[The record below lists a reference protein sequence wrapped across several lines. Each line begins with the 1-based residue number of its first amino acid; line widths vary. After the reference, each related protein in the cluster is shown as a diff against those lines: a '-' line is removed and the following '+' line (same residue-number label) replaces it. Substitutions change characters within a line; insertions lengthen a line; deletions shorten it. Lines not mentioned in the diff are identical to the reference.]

1 MAEFMILCLE
11 LAGSLC
17 FVQGQIFKISAK
29 FMDGNLIFTWSNISA
44 TRNDIFITKDSQSSA
59 WIQVYDDQ
67 YTVEDVLQY
76 KSVTIKVRELN
87 TYPNYEEYNKT
98 FKVNTQ
104 ESKIGESRN
113 ISWTTDYFPRAGLY
127 FIFHAYNGST
137 KQIMQIGDSD
147 PSTEK
152 YVYHTRP
159 LNSVNIQFEVM
170 HITLQDAGYY
180 VGGTSEAN
188 AWSGRGGTV
197 LVVSGI
203 PVKPIISG
211 NLNIQVRRYADLKC
225 ESRSTSAPS
234 YYKKFPPLTYSWFVN
249 NTRINGEVRETY
261 SFTVTKDVKYNR
273 YICQA
278 KETLESERSE
288 EIQINPLY
296 GPETVLVT
304 PVPPT
309 DGQSVHDGETFG
321 PYTCSA
327 DCNPPCNVQWKLRDP
342 SGGFRDVTPL
352 GPSSVTVPELT
363 ANRNSMALIRCV
375 VNGTEGKETSS
386 IKLNIQYLSDP
397 KVYINGILKNSLTLD
412 EGSPLLL
419 ACNMEGNP
427 IPDTILKEVTGNKIL
442 VQRTSTWINHTLRR
456 EAVCSDTST
465 YSCEGSSSEFERK
478 NQSFLINVLC
488 DPRIDLTTVVK
499 TNYGSMSGPD
509 VNVPVD
515 VPVVANPPISLTE
528 ITWSGPSAT
537 SISTDVDLQR
547 DTLIYKQ
554 MIRSSIP
561 IPDQRAFGN
570 YSLMYKEKKIIEITI
585 NAEDKPQPPL
595 NFTGYSYASG
605 YVNLTWISN
614 FNGGPDQVFTLYG
627 KEGSNWRVIK
637 NLTDPGEGEVGFFDP
652 GLLKTGQEYWFRL
665 ESCNRISCSSK
676 PAEVKVTVR
685 ALSSPSAQSDDT
697 TIVIGA
703 SVAIFVIIVV
713 LAIIVAM
720 FLLKKKS
727 AEQIEKN
734 EKRLSKPAE
743 PDNTQPD
750 VVYAAVDK
758 SLLMKNKQQA
768 DVVKSDVIKDTNDE
782 RENLYSNTEDAKLL
796 TNSNPKKENRK
807 KKKKEEKTSRQEDE
821 EEEGATYGNVDTRTV
836 NQDGLI
842 YIDVDFANKPPSSD
856 TKGRPVIHGEE
867 ERTEYTFMDFS
878 KKAPPM
884 QEEEDK
890 EN

>member
-211 NLNIQVRRYADLKC
+211 NLNIQVRKYAFLKC
-225 ESRSTSAPS
+225 KSRSTSAPS
-234 YYKKFPPLTYSWFVN
+234 YYKKFPPLSYSWFVN
-249 NTRINGEVRETY
+249 NTRLDREVRDTY
-261 SFTVTKDVKYNR
+261 NFIVTKDVKYNR
-273 YICQA
+273 YSCQA
-278 KETLESERSE
+278 KETLESEKSD
-288 EIQINPLY
+288 EIKMNPLY

-304 PVPPT
+304 PEPPN
-309 DGQSVHDGETFG
+309 DELNIHDGDTFG
-321 PYTCSA
+321 PYNCSA
-327 DCNPPCNVQWKLRDP
+327 DCNPPCSVQWKYKDP
-342 SGGFRDVTPL
+342 LGGFRDVTPL
-352 GPSSVTVPELT
+352 GTSSVTVPEQK
-363 ANRNSMALIRCV
+363 ANRTRMELIRCV
-375 VNGTEGKETSS
+375 VNGSEGKETSS

-397 KVYINGILKNSLTLD
+397 KVYINGNLQNSLTVD
-412 EGSPLLL
+412 EGSPLYL

-427 IPDTILKEVTGNKIL
+427 VPFTTLKELTANKIL
-442 VQRTSTWINHTLRR
+442 WQSSTTWLNHTIRR

-465 YSCEGSSSEFERK
+465 YRCEGSSLEFERK
-478 NQSFLINVLC
+478 YQTFNINVLC
-488 DPRIDLTTVVK
+488 NPRLDMTTIVK
-499 TNYGSMSGPD
+499 ANYRSMSGPD
-509 VNVPVD
+509 VIVPVT
-515 VPVVANPPISLTE
+515 VPVIANPPISQSG
-528 ITWSGPSAT
+528 IKWSGPSAT
-537 SISTDVDLQR
+537 SILTNVDLQR
-547 DTLIYKQ
+547 DTFIYKQ
-554 MIRSSIP
+554 LIISSIP

-570 YSLMYKEKKIIEITI
+570 YSLVYRGKTIYDIII
-585 NAEDKPQPPL
+585 NAADNPQPPL
-595 NFTGYSYASG
+595 NFNGYSYTPG
-605 YVNLTWISN
+605 YINLTWISN
-614 FNGGPDQVFTLYG
+614 FNGGLDQFFLLYL
-627 KEGSNWRVIK
+627 KEGSNWRDIK

-652 GLLKTGQEYWFRL
+652 GLLNTGQEYWFRL
-665 ESCNRISCSSK
+665 ESCNKINCSRPPEIKVRVQGIRSGLNQAPQPSMDLK
-676 PAEVKVTVR
+676 IMNKEYDDVDDVTVE
-685 ALSSPSAQSDDT
+685 AQDQSPNNQT
-697 TIVIGA
+697 Y
-703 SVAIFVIIVV
+703 
-713 LAIIVAM
+713 
-720 FLLKKKS
+720 
-727 AEQIEKN
+727 E
-734 EKRLSKPAE
+734 
-743 PDNTQPD
+743 D
-750 VVYAAVDK
+750 V
-758 SLLMKNKQQA
+758 
-768 DVVKSDVIKDTNDE
+768 T
-782 RENLYSNTEDAKLL
+782 
-796 TNSNPKKENRK
+796 ENR
-807 KKKKEEKTSRQEDE
+807 E
-821 EEEGATYGNVDTRTV
+821 
-836 NQDGLI
+836 
-842 YIDVDFANKPPSSD
+842 
-856 TKGRPVIHGEE
+856 VIHPLTDYQNISGHQDNQYEE
-867 ERTEYTFMDFS
+867 LKPDQERFYS
-878 KKAPPM
+878 SLKV
-884 QEEEDK
+884 Q
-890 EN
+890 

>member
-211 NLNIQVRRYADLKC
+211 NLNIQVRKYAFLKC
-225 ESRSTSAPS
+225 KSRSTSAPS
-234 YYKKFPPLTYSWFVN
+234 YYKKFPPLSYSWFVN
-249 NTRINGEVRETY
+249 NTRLDREVRDTY
-261 SFTVTKDVKYNR
+261 NFIVTKDVKYNR
-273 YICQA
+273 YSCQA
-278 KETLESERSE
+278 KETLESEKSD
-288 EIQINPLY
+288 EIKMNPLY

-304 PVPPT
+304 PEPPN
-309 DGQSVHDGETFG
+309 DELNIHDGDTFG
-321 PYTCSA
+321 PYNCSA
-327 DCNPPCNVQWKLRDP
+327 DCNPPCSVQWKYKDP
-342 SGGFRDVTPL
+342 LGGFRDVTPL
-352 GPSSVTVPELT
+352 GTSSVTVPEQK
-363 ANRNSMALIRCV
+363 ANRTRMELIRCV
-375 VNGTEGKETSS
+375 VNGSEGKETSS

-397 KVYINGILKNSLTLD
+397 KVYINGNLQNSLTVD
-412 EGSPLLL
+412 EGSPLYL

-427 IPDTILKEVTGNKIL
+427 VPFTTLKELTANKIL
-442 VQRTSTWINHTLRR
+442 WQSSTTWLNHTIRR

-465 YSCEGSSSEFERK
+465 YRCEGSSLEFERK
-478 NQSFLINVLC
+478 YQTFNINVLC
-488 DPRIDLTTVVK
+488 NPRLDMTTIVK
-499 TNYGSMSGPD
+499 ANYRSMSGPD
-509 VNVPVD
+509 VIVPVT
-515 VPVVANPPISLTE
+515 VPVIANPPISQSG
-528 ITWSGPSAT
+528 IKWSGPSAT
-537 SISTDVDLQR
+537 SILTNVDLQR
-547 DTLIYKQ
+547 DTFIYKQ
-554 MIRSSIP
+554 LIISSIP

-570 YSLMYKEKKIIEITI
+570 YSLVYRGKTIYDIII
-585 NAEDKPQPPL
+585 NAADNPQPPL
-595 NFTGYSYASG
+595 NFNGYSYTPG
-605 YVNLTWISN
+605 YINLTWISN
-614 FNGGPDQVFTLYG
+614 FNGGLDQFFLLYL
-627 KEGSNWRVIK
+627 KEGSNWRDIK

-652 GLLKTGQEYWFRL
+652 GLLNTGQEYWFRL
-665 ESCNRISCSSK
+665 ESCNKINCSRPPEIKVRVQGAISDLREATTQTTWVVVGVLIGLTVLLMTNFGVYKFAFYRGIRSGLNQAPQPSMDLK
-676 PAEVKVTVR
+676 IMNKEYDDVDDVTVE
-685 ALSSPSAQSDDT
+685 AQDQSPNNQT
-697 TIVIGA
+697 Y
-703 SVAIFVIIVV
+703 
-713 LAIIVAM
+713 
-720 FLLKKKS
+720 
-727 AEQIEKN
+727 E
-734 EKRLSKPAE
+734 
-743 PDNTQPD
+743 D
-750 VVYAAVDK
+750 V
-758 SLLMKNKQQA
+758 
-768 DVVKSDVIKDTNDE
+768 T
-782 RENLYSNTEDAKLL
+782 
-796 TNSNPKKENRK
+796 ENR
-807 KKKKEEKTSRQEDE
+807 E
-821 EEEGATYGNVDTRTV
+821 
-836 NQDGLI
+836 
-842 YIDVDFANKPPSSD
+842 
-856 TKGRPVIHGEE
+856 VIHPLTDYQNISGHQDNQYEE
-867 ERTEYTFMDFS
+867 LKPDQERFYS
-878 KKAPPM
+878 SLKV
-884 QEEEDK
+884 Q
-890 EN
+890 